1 VTGGPAARGDQAF
14 RARLGQYRELV
25 MPALLR
31 GLEGREPRRY
41 LYGLIAQHL
50 GRAGKGLRPALCLAT
65 TEAFGGD
72 ARRAVPSA
80 AALEMLHNA
89 FLVHDDIE
97 DGSESRRNH
106 PTLYVEQG
114 LPLAVNVGDAMQA
127 LSLRMLKD
135 NLEVLGPGLTW
146 AVVGEFE
153 HMLLESIEG
162 QALELGWIRD
172 NNCEVSEDDYLTLV
186 LKKTCW
192 YSFIHPCRIGALI
205 ARGAAA
211 ASDLGAFDRFGYLLG
226 AAFQIQDD
234 VLNLIGDE
242 EKYGK
247 EIGGDLWEGK
257 RTLILAHLFER
268 ASDPDRDR
276 LRAFLGKPRPARL
289 ADEVG
294 WVYQL
299 LGRHGSIDY
308 ARAAARALG
317 DAAAR
322 ELELAFAA
330 APEGEPKEFLR
341 WITRYAITRD
351 V

>member
-1 VTGGPAARGDQAF
+1 M
-14 RARLGQYRELV
+14 RLC
-25 MPALLR
+25 AL
-31 GLEGREPRRY
+31 
-41 LYGLIAQHL
+41 
-50 GRAGKGLRPALCLAT
+50 GK
-65 TEAFGGD
+65 
-72 ARRAVPSA
+72 
-80 AALEMLHNA
+80 
-89 FLVHDDIE
+89 
-97 DGSESRRNH
+97 
-106 PTLYVEQG
+106 
-114 LPLAVNVGDAMQA
+114 NVDVQR
-127 LSLRMLKD
+127 SICQ
-135 NLEVLGPGLTW
+135 
-146 AVVGEFE
+146 VVGEFE

-205 ARGAAA
+205 ARGAAL

-242 EKYGK
+242 GKYGK

-268 ASDPDRDR
+268 AGGPDGAR
-276 LRAFLGKPRPARL
+276 LRAFLGKAR
-289 ADEVG
+289 AARQPDEVG

-308 ARAAARALG
+308 ARTAARALG

-322 ELELAFAA
+322 ELEVAFAA
-330 APEGEPKEFLR
+330 APEGEAKDFLR
-341 WITRYAITRD
+341 WITRYAVTRD

>member
-1 VTGGPAARGDQAF
+1 VTRPAARGDEVF
-14 RARLGQYRELV
+14 HARLAQYRDLV
-25 MPALLR
+25 LPALLR
-31 GLEGREPRRY
+31 GLEGREPQRY

-50 GRAGKGLRPALCLAT
+50 RRAGKGLRPALCLAT
-65 TEAFGGD
+65 TQAFGGD
-72 ARRAVPSA
+72 VRRAVPSA

-106 PTLYVEQG
+106 PTLYIEHG

-135 NLEVLGPGLTW
+135 NLELLGPALTW

-162 QALELGWIRD
+162 QALELGWIHD
-172 NNCEVSEDDYLTLV
+172 NSCEISEDDYLTLV

-205 ARGAAA
+205 AEGPGAATDP
-211 ASDLGAFDRFGYLLG
+211 SAFDRFGYLLG

-242 EKYGK
+242 KAYGK

-257 RTLILAHLFER
+257 RTLILAHLFGR
-268 ASDPDRDR
+268 ADGGDRVR
-276 LRAFLGKPRPARL
+276 LQAFLGKPRAARL
-289 ADEVG
+289 PDEVG
-294 WVYQL
+294 WVYHL

-322 ELELAFAA
+322 QMEVAFAA
-330 APEGEPKEFLR
+330 APAGDAKEFLR
-341 WITRYAITRD
+341 WIVRYAVTRD

>member
-1 VTGGPAARGDQAF
+1 MRPAARGAREDEAF
-14 RARLGQYRELV
+14 QARLARYRDLV
-25 MPALLR
+25 MPALMR
-31 GLEGREPRRY
+31 GLEGREPQRY
-41 LYGLIAQHL
+41 LYGIVAEHL
-50 GRAGKGLRPALCLAT
+50 RRAGKGLRPALCLAT
-65 TEAFGGD
+65 TQAFGGD
-72 ARRAVPSA
+72 VRRAVPSA

-106 PTLYVEQG
+106 PTLYVEHG

-135 NLEVLGPGLTW
+135 NLEVLGPTLTW
-146 AVVGEFE
+146 TVVGEFE
-153 HMLLESIEG
+153 HMLLESLEG

-172 NNCEVSEDDYLTLV
+172 NNCDVGEDDYLTLV

-205 ARGAAA
+205 ARGAAR
-211 ASDLGAFDRFGYLLG
+211 DLSAFDRFGYLLG

-234 VLNLIGDE
+234 VLNLMGDE
-242 EKYGK
+242 GKYGK

-268 ASDPDRDR
+268 TDGRDR
-276 LRAFLGKPRPARL
+276 ARLQAFLAKPRAARQS
-289 ADEVG
+289 DEVG

-299 LGRHGSIDY
+299 LGRHGSIEY

-317 DAAAR
+317 KAAAR
-322 ELELAFAA
+322 ELEVAFAA
-330 APEGEPKEFLR
+330 APEGEAKEFLR
-341 WITRYAITRD
+341 WIVRYAVTRD

>member
-1 VTGGPAARGDQAF
+1 MGSGTRGDEAF
-14 RARLGQYRELV
+14 QARLAQYRDLV

-31 GLEGREPRRY
+31 GLEGREPQRY
-41 LYGLIAQHL
+41 LYGPIAQHL
-50 GRAGKGLRPALCLAT
+50 RRAGKGLRPALCLAT
-65 TEAFGGD
+65 TQAFGGD

-106 PTLYVEQG
+106 PTLYIEHG

-135 NLEVLGPGLTW
+135 NLEVLGPALTW

-162 QALELGWIRD
+162 QALELGWIHD

-205 ARGAAA
+205 ARGAGP
-211 ASDLGAFDRFGYLLG
+211 ASELTAFDRFGYLLG

-234 VLNLIGDE
+234 VLNLIGDQGQ
-242 EKYGK
+242 YGK

-268 ASDPDRDR
+268 AGGLDRPR
-276 LRAFLGKPRPARL
+276 LRAFLGKPRAARL
-289 ADEVG
+289 PDEVA

-317 DAAAR
+317 NAAAR
-322 ELELAFAA
+322 ELEIAFAA
-330 APEGEPKEFLR
+330 APEGEAKEFLR
-341 WITRYAITRD
+341 WIVRYAVTRA

>member
-1 VTGGPAARGDQAF
+1 
-14 RARLGQYRELV
+14 
-25 MPALLR
+25 
-31 GLEGREPRRY
+31 
-41 LYGLIAQHL
+41 
-50 GRAGKGLRPALCLAT
+50 
-65 TEAFGGD
+65 
-72 ARRAVPSA
+72 
-80 AALEMLHNA
+80 
-89 FLVHDDIE
+89 
-97 DGSESRRNH
+97 
-106 PTLYVEQG
+106 
-114 LPLAVNVGDAMQA
+114 
-127 LSLRMLKD
+127 
-135 NLEVLGPGLTW
+135 
-146 AVVGEFE
+146 
-153 HMLLESIEG
+153 
-162 QALELGWIRD
+162 
-172 NNCEVSEDDYLTLV
+172 
-186 LKKTCW
+186 
-192 YSFIHPCRIGALI
+192 
-205 ARGAAA
+205 
-211 ASDLGAFDRFGYLLG
+211 
-226 AAFQIQDD
+226 